1 MDQAKLF
8 DLIYTTVVLL
18 LALPLH
24 EFAHGWVAYRFGDNT
39 AKDMGRLTLNPLKH
53 LDPLGTIMMYVAHF
67 GWAKPVPV
75 DPRNFRNKRF
85 GMLLV
90 ALAGPLSNLLLAF
103 SSMLLMGLLAKLET
117 VGILNAGT
125 GVGGAVLSGVFDLLR
140 ILVQINIVLAVFNL
154 IPVPPLDGSRI
165 LSAFLPT
172 SWMTVLYRAER
183 WIGLAFLFLV
193 IILPRITGNE
203 SIVSSFIVAAY
214 SPIEYGMTWFTR
226 TLFGL

>member
-1 MDQAKLF
+1 MDSLKLF
-8 DLIYTTVVLL
+8 DLLYTTVVLL

-24 EFAHGWVAYRFGDNT
+24 EFAHGWVAWKFGDNT
-39 AKDMGRLTLNPLKH
+39 AKDMGRLTLNPFKH
-53 LDPLGTIMMYVAHF
+53 LDPLGTLMMYVAHF

-90 ALAGPLSNLLLAF
+90 ALAGPFSNLLLAF
-103 SSMLLMGLLAKLET
+103 FSMLVIGLLAKLEA
-117 VGILNAGT
+117 VGVLVSGAGI
-125 GVGGAVLSGVFDLLR
+125 GGAVLGGAFDLLS
-140 ILVQINIVLAVFNL
+140 ILVQINIVLAVFNM

-165 LSAFLPT
+165 LSAFLPD
-172 SWMTVLYRAER
+172 SWMAVLYRAER

-193 IILPRITGNE
+193 VVLPRITGNS
-203 SIVSSFIVAAY
+203 SIIGNFIGAVSGPLIS
-214 SPIEYGMTWFTR
+214 GMTWITA